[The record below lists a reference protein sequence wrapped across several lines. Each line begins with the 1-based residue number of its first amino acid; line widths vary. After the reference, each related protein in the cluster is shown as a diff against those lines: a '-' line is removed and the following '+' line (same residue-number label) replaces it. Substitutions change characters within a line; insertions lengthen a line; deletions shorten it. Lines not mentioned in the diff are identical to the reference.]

1 MGIKPS
7 PVSFVKVFP
16 ALSVRDLKNANDYRM
31 LVKMGSEYVN
41 DLYVVS
47 SMIFMSAELGCVDF
61 ARKNNFLVE
70 GINLFL
76 QAVETE
82 QMVLD
87 RAIFLSSLTAV
98 SQLQCLDLAQ
108 ELHAFVIKNLAV
120 LPVMMLNAVIV
131 TYSGQSLIYMVYGNI
146 F

>member
-1 MGIKPS
+1 
-7 PVSFVKVFP
+7 
-16 ALSVRDLKNANDYRM
+16 
-31 LVKMGSEYVN
+31 
-41 DLYVVS
+41 
-47 SMIFMSAELGCVDF
+47 
-61 ARKNNFLVE
+61 LVE
-70 GINLFL
+70 GIDLFL

-87 RAIFLSSLTAV
+87 GATFLSSLTAV

-131 TYSGQSLIYMVYGNI
+131 TYSGQSLKKAI
-146 F
+146 FT

>member
-1 MGIKPS
+1 
-7 PVSFVKVFP
+7 
-16 ALSVRDLKNANDYRM
+16 
-31 LVKMGSEYVN
+31 
-41 DLYVVS
+41 
-47 SMIFMSAELGCVDF
+47 
-61 ARKNNFLVE
+61 LVE
-70 GINLFL
+70 GIDLFL

-131 TYSGQSLIYMVYGNI
+131 TYSGQSLKKAI
-146 F
+146 FT